1 MLLISPDDIKTHLT
15 YAACIPAMKDA
26 MIQLANGKTEQMLRN
41 ILPLG
46 GGNMFGIM
54 AGTLGP
60 GRAFGSKLVGVTP
73 ERTDPPVPSH
83 QGVVVVFDPAT
94 RAPVCQ
100 AEAGTITAIRTA
112 CASAMATDLLA
123 LSYASILTIMGTGE
137 QAHHHA
143 LAIAEVRPLSEVRV
157 WGRDQE
163 KADQLAAEIG
173 RDLGISTSAFT
184 DGQKACQGA
193 HIICTVTASWEPV
206 LFADWVSPGAHI
218 NLVGSSYDGPREC
231 DDAVIKIAR
240 VIADSTPSV
249 QAQGAE
255 LRHAIAS
262 GVVGEDHLVGEIGE
276 IASGRLQ
283 GRVSPDDITLYNSLG
298 HIVQDIAATALVFER
313 MKEVG

>member
-1 MLLISPDDIKTHLT
+1 MLLINPEDIQKHLS
-15 YAACIPAMKDA
+15 YRACIAALKDA
-26 MIQLANGKTEQMLRN
+26 MIQLANGETEQMLRN

-94 RAPVCQ
+94 RAPACQ
-100 AEAGTITAIRTA
+100 AEAGAITAIRTA
-112 CASAMATDLLA
+112 CASAMATDLMA

-143 LAIAEVRPLSEVRV
+143 LAIAEVRPLSEVRI
-157 WGRDQE
+157 WGRDQA
-163 KADQLAAEIG
+163 KAEALAAEIA
-173 RDLGISTSAFT
+173 REIDIPTSAFS
-184 DGQKACQGA
+184 DGKQACEGA

-206 LFADWVSPGAHI
+206 LFADWVSPGTHI
-218 NLVGSSYDGPREC
+218 NLVGSSFDGPREC
-231 DDAVIKIAR
+231 DDALMKAAR
-240 VIADSTPSV
+240 LIADSTPSV
-249 QAQGAE
+249 RAQGAE
-255 LRHAIAS
+255 FRHAIAS
-262 GVVGEDHLVGEIGE
+262 GVIGDDHLLGEIGE
-276 IASGRLQ
+276 VAARRVE
-283 GRVSPDDITLYNSLG
+283 GRVTADDITIYNSLG

-313 MKEVG
+313 MKEAG